1 MTRFDNVTEVIGPS
15 RKLTKAEMARAL
27 RLAIA
32 DEYEAVQVY
41 SQIAESTDDEGIKA
55 VVMDIVKEEQMHA
68 SQFWELLAE
77 VDPYEE
83 EAWHKADTENKELKK
98 RARGY

>member
-1 MTRFDNVTEVIGPS
+1 MARFDNVTEVIGS
-15 RKLTKAEMARAL
+15 WKKLSKQEMARAL

-32 DEYEAVQVY
+32 DEYEAVQIY
-41 SQIAESTDDEGIKA
+41 SQIAEATDDEGIKA
-55 VVMDIVKEEQMHA
+55 VVMDIVKEEQRHA

-83 EAWHKADTENKELKK
+83 EAWHKADEENKELKK
-98 RARGY
+98 KARGY